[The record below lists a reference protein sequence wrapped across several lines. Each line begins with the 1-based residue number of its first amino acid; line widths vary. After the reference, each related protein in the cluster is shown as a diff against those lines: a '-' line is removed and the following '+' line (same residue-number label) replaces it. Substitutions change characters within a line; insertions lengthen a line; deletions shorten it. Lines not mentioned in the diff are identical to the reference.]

1 VAACFGLGVV
11 SVLFLPL
18 LSCLFNEYKSA
29 FVFHLFGWCVLLS
42 LCGVDTEITNLEKV
56 DRVNSVSF
64 TKRDDAG
71 REVGFTKNFVNKH
84 GQSNTCIIIVERATW
99 K

>member
-1 VAACFGLGVV
+1 MGACFFLGVV

-29 FVFHLFGWCVLLS
+29 VVFHLFGWCVLIS
-42 LCGVDTEITNLEKV
+42 LCRVDPEIINLEKV
-56 DRVNSVSF
+56 DRINSVSF

-71 REVGFTKNFVNKH
+71 REVGFTRNFVNRH
-84 GQSNTCIIIVERATW
+84 GQSNTSIIIVERATW